1 MIAERIQSSVGGP
14 TESDVATANNPIA
27 HRSPWAR
34 VRSEESLSPSCSVSA
49 TVRITLIAW
58 LPKIGRVNCR
68 QVCLPFVPFDHFAIL
83 DWINTIRIKGRRYL
97 GSLPLL
103 RRKNGIFH
111 IYGTY
116 EIYEII
122 MLMKQESI
130 RTTVDIPAPLY
141 RKLKEQAAG
150 TGSSIREL
158 VLLGVRRVVLQAQRP
173 RPKRVEFPLIVS
185 KGPQVDLTNEQIYEY
200 VEFP

>member
-1 MIAERIQSSVGGP
+1 
-14 TESDVATANNPIA
+14 
-27 HRSPWAR
+27 
-34 VRSEESLSPSCSVSA
+34 VRSTAGKTAGNVCS
-49 TVRITLIAW
+49 
-58 LPKIGRVNCR
+58 
-68 QVCLPFVPFDHFAIL
+68 PFVPPSGHFAIL
-83 DWINTIRIKGRRYL
+83 DLINTIRIKGRRYL

-111 IYGTY
+111 IYGTH
-116 EIYEII
+116 EII
-122 MLMKQESI
+122 MFMKQESI

-185 KGPQVDLTNEQIYEY
+185 KGPQVDLTNEQIYEH

>member
-1 MIAERIQSSVGGP
+1 VPSRIAIRFHSFVAHEAFQAGECLTIFELGPKHVRFHFRPCRFNFRLVAPGGTSKFLQSEKAGVGGSTP
-14 TESDVATANNPIA
+14 
-27 HRSPWAR
+27 
-34 VRSEESLSPSCSVSA
+34 SLA
-49 TVRITLIAW
+49 
-58 LPKIGRVNCR
+58 
-68 QVCLPFVPFDHFAIL
+68 
-83 DWINTIRIKGRRYL
+83 TIRIEGRRYL
-97 GSLPLL
+97 GSLPPL

-116 EIYEII
+116 EIIPF
-122 MLMKQESI
+122 MKQESI

>member
-1 MIAERIQSSVGGP
+1 MLSALSQELYKERFGIDVQLAQSPRRV
-14 TESDVATANNPIA
+14 SDILERFRLPSPITKFPVNDQCLLIFSKSFVRFANFEQRRT
-27 HRSPWAR
+27 HSP
-34 VRSEESLSPSCSVSA
+34 
-49 TVRITLIAW
+49 
-58 LPKIGRVNCR
+58 K
-68 QVCLPFVPFDHFAIL
+68 
-83 DWINTIRIKGRRYL
+83 
-97 GSLPLL
+97 LL
-103 RRKNGIFH
+103 LTRKSGIFH

-116 EIYEII
+116 EII
-122 MLMKQESI
+122 MFMKQESI

-141 RKLKEQAAG
+141 RKLKEQAAE

-185 KGPQVDLTNEQIYEY
+185 KGPQVDLTNEQIYEH

>member
-1 MIAERIQSSVGGP
+1 MSVKRPIGSHGNNQTVPAEDFDAMKMSS
-14 TESDVATANNPIA
+14 E
-27 HRSPWAR
+27 R
-34 VRSEESLSPSCSVSA
+34 LS
-49 TVRITLIAW
+49 
-58 LPKIGRVNCR
+58 
-68 QVCLPFVPFDHFAIL
+68 AIL
-83 DWINTIRIKGRRYL
+83 DLINTIRIKGRRYL
-97 GSLPLL
+97 GSLPLH

-116 EIYEII
+116 GII
-122 MLMKQESI
+122 MFMKQESI